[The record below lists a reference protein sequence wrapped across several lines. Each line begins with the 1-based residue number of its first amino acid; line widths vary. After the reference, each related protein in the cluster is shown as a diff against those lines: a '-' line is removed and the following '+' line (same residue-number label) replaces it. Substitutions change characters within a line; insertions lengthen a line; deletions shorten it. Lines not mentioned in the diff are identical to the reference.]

1 MAGLTTLPQS
11 RCNMAKT
18 GKNNMVSITGLT
30 LTQYSIIVDIVNTV
44 KDIMAWDE
52 DMQEYTDHDNFLYSM
67 SEEEYQ
73 ELQNIKL

>member
-1 MAGLTTLPQS
+1 MTKQ
-11 RCNMAKT
+11 RK
-18 GKNNMVSITGLT
+18 VSITGLT

-44 KDIMAWDE
+44 KDIMAWDD

-67 SEEEYQ
+67 TEDEYQ

>member
-1 MAGLTTLPQS
+1 
-11 RCNMAKT
+11 MAKQRT
-18 GKNNMVSITGLT
+18 VSITGLT
-30 LTQYSIIVDIVNTV
+30 PTQYSIICDIVSTV